1 MELLP
6 QRYRYE
12 LELSGVDRRTAR
24 SIARARSAAL
34 ARIDALEAIEI
45 RAQQAIGAVTQVSML
60 EMSRLGPVAAALTAQ
75 APDMAPLILSKL
87 MTGSAAMDRRIGAL
101 DRRLG

>member
-34 ARIDALEAIEI
+34 ARIDALMRRRSPSSATLNI
-45 RAQQAIGAVTQVSML
+45 SMTP
-60 EMSRLGPVAAALTAQ
+60 SLGPV
-75 APDMAPLILSKL
+75 INLS
-87 MTGSAAMDRRIGAL
+87 
-101 DRRLG
+101 